1 MTENETPSCN
11 DDEWQ
16 RQKLSRLWDL
26 LNDMD
31 LISNGEIDEQLIEA
45 MDIVDCLREYT
56 GD

>member
-26 LNDMD
+26 LNEMD
-31 LISNGEIDEQLIEA
+31 LNSNSEIDEQLIEA